1 MKIENL
7 YWIGYLGA
15 FAALLFAFLQARKI
29 KAFPEGNAKMIEIA
43 QAIRTG
49 ANAFMK
55 RQYTSVVI
63 FLIVMFFVLLT

>member
-1 MKIENL
+1 LKIENL

-15 FAALLFAFLQARKI
+15 FAALLFAFPQARKI